1 MEPMTLGSPVN
12 SPNSNQGQYLPPF
25 LMGDPQAMTPHKN
38 TLSPKPGR
46 YNVSFATSPTG
57 SASHDFNRSG
67 INTFFGPGGGSGGP
81 HGSGGQGSNSAVSMS
96 AVSSHNHQTGPPT
109 QGLFES
115 LREQSPYTPQRH
127 HLSLLNQS
135 QNLSLNQSQIPY
147 QKSYSNESFVQITQ
161 NNINASM
168 RGLYS
173 PLGAPMSPLGGG
185 GQCGGVDGV
194 SSPRSGDFW
203 VTIFGYVPGSSSM
216 VLQHF
221 TLCGT
226 IVEVSHAPKNGNWMH
241 VRFSSRIESD
251 KALNFNQKV
260 IGGNV
265 MVGVTSCTEK
275 SIVDKEN
282 CNASLSTS
290 SLNAGEQMQSPKSP
304 RIRPFVQQ
312 SYKLAQNDAKVVPA
326 KDVPTK
332 SSGLVDKA
340 MDLLFGW

>member
-12 SPNSNQGQYLPPF
+12 SPNSSQGQYLPPF

-57 SASHDFNRSG
+57 SSAHDFNRSG
-67 INTFFGPGGGSGGP
+67 ISTFFGPGGGP
-81 HGSGGQGSNSAVSMS
+81 HGSGGHGHSPANVSLS
-96 AVSSHNHQTGPPT
+96 GVSSHNHQTGPPT

-115 LREQSPYTPQRH
+115 LREQQNNTPQRH
-127 HLSLLNQS
+127 HLSMLNQS
-135 QNLSLNQSQIPY
+135 QNLNLSLNQSHQNHNQSYLINDPY
-147 QKSYSNESFVQITQ
+147 
-161 NNINASM
+161 
-168 RGLYS
+168 
-173 PLGAPMSPLGGG
+173 APNTPR
-185 GQCGGVDGV
+185 
-194 SSPRSGDFW
+194 PRSRLGDFW

-226 IVEVSHAPKNGNWMH
+226 IVQVSHAPKNGNWMH

-251 KALNFNQKV
+251 KALNFNQKI

-265 MVGVTSCTEK
+265 MVGVARCTDK

-282 CNASLSTS
+282 NCNESSATS
-290 SLNAGEQMQSPKSP
+290 PSFGEQSLLQSPHTPK
-304 RIRPFVQQ
+304 IRPFVQQ

-326 KDVPTK
+326 TDMPTK
-332 SSGLVDKA
+332 STGLVDKA
-340 MDLLFGW
+340 LDMLFGW

>member
-25 LMGDPQAMTPHKN
+25 LMGDPQTMTPHKS

-46 YNVSFATSPTG
+46 YNVSFATSPT
-57 SASHDFNRSG
+57 SSSSHDFNRSG
-67 INTFFGPGGGSGGP
+67 INTFFGPAGGGGPNGSGG
-81 HGSGGQGSNSAVSMS
+81 HGSSSGNVSL
-96 AVSSHNHQTGPPT
+96 HQAGPPT

-115 LREQSPYTPQRH
+115 LREQQHTPHRQ
-127 HLSLLNQS
+127 HLSILNQS
-135 QNLSLNQSQIPY
+135 QNLSLNLNQSY
-147 QKSYSNESFVQITQ
+147 HNNDSYVANCNT
-161 NNINASM
+161 INASI
-168 RGLYS
+168 RGLSSPMGARTS
-173 PLGAPMSPLGGG
+173 PLVGLQGNGGG
-185 GQCGGVDGV
+185 GGT
-194 SSPRSGDFW
+194 PRPGDFW
-203 VTIFGYVPGSSSM
+203 VTIFGYVPGNSSM

-226 IVEVSHAPKNGNWMH
+226 IMEVSHAPKNGNWMH

-251 KALNFNQKV
+251 KALNFNEKV

-265 MVGVTSCTEK
+265 MVGVTRCTDRT
-275 SIVDKEN
+275 IVDKEN
-282 CNASLSTS
+282 CNASSSTS
-290 SLNAGEQMQSPKSP
+290 FNGGEQAQSPISP
-304 RIRPFVQQ
+304 KIRPFVQQ

-332 SSGLVDKA
+332 SNGLVDKA